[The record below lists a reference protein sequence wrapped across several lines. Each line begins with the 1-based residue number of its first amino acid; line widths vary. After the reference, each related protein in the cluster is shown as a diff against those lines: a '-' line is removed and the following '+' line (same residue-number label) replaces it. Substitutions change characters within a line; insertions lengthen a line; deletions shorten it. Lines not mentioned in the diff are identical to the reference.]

1 MSTKTIISANQLTK
15 YYGKVI
21 GINKITFTVNKGEI
35 FGFLGPNGA
44 GKTTTIRLLLDL
56 LRPTSGEI
64 AIFGKTLPHNSY
76 EIRQKCGYLPGDFS
90 PYKNLTGEEFLNLS
104 AKIRGV
110 NPVLQHMLI
119 NEFALENSLTRKIKH
134 LSHGNRQKIGIIQA
148 FFHEPELVI
157 LDEPTIGL
165 DPLIQE
171 KFYIFLRQYQKSG
184 KTIFFS
190 SHNLPEVEKIC
201 NRVAIIRK
209 GELVALETL
218 EALRKKR
225 YRRLKITLKRP
236 VDQLKLP
243 NAKLYKKQGLNLEFL
258 IKGESATLIKH
269 LSKLPIA
276 DFTYPE
282 PDLEEIFMY
291 YYREEKHD

>member
-1 MSTKTIISANQLTK
+1 MPTKTIISANQLTK
-15 YYGKVI
+15 HYGKVI

-64 AIFGKTLPHNSY
+64 AIFGKTLLHNSLS
-76 EIRQKCGYLPGDFS
+76 IRQKCGYLPGDFS

-110 NPVLQHMLI
+110 NPALLHRLI
-119 NEFALENSLTRKIKH
+119 KEFALENSLTRKIKY

-157 LDEPTIGL
+157 LDEPTTGL
-165 DPLIQE
+165 DPLMQE
-171 KFYIFLRQYQKSG
+171 KFYIFLQQYQKSG

-201 NRVAIIRK
+201 NRVAIIRR

-225 YRRLKITLKRP
+225 YRRLQITLKQP
-236 VDQLKLP
+236 VDELKLP

-258 IKGESATLIKH
+258 ITSESATLIKH

-276 DFTYPE
+276 DFAYPE